1 MKRRKDGHNGKMWY
15 FLFMQILIFSLILS
29 LPLCAYAAETIPKFA
44 SQTIDDKIS
53 IGYGL
58 AIGDMDG
65 DGKQDILLADAKE
78 FVWYKNPTWEKRTF
92 AKLPGPRDNVC
103 LAAQDIDGDGK
114 VEIAVGGNW
123 NPGETTDEAQSGSV
137 HYLIRPKEAGA
148 MWEAVELPHEPT
160 VHRMRWVQD
169 NQKAWTL
176 VVLPLH
182 GRGNKDGAG
191 DHGVKI
197 QAYYPPSNPSG
208 ATEWK
213 IETVDQSMHV
223 THQLDVDAVFGG
235 IVVGG
240 KEGLIQS
247 GIKAPTQV
255 LSLQDAKESPLP
267 PRPFAGIGEI
277 RCFEYGKFAAIEPFH
292 GNLLTVY
299 DVTNDGQKRDRIV
312 LDDQLAQGHALGCA
326 TFFGEKP
333 TQQIVAGWREPN
345 AAGKF
350 GIKIYWKTAEG
361 PWTNAWVDENKMACE
376 DLKIADLNGDGK
388 PDIIASGRST
398 KNVVIYWNRAGDP

>member
-1 MKRRKDGHNGKMWY
+1 MGRRKDGHNAKLWY
-15 FLFMQILIFSLILS
+15 SLFMHLLRFSAILS
-29 LPLCAYAAETIPKFA
+29 LPLCALAAEVTPKFEA
-44 SQTIDDKIS
+44 QTIDDKIS

-123 NPGETTDEAQSGSV
+123 NPGETTDEALSGSV
-137 HYLIRPKEAGA
+137 HYLIRPKEANA
-148 MWEAVELPHEPT
+148 LWTPVELPHEPT

-169 NQKAWTL
+169 AKKAWSL

-191 DHGVKI
+191 EHGVKI
-197 QAYYPPSNPSG
+197 QAYYPPSNPMDAKG
-208 ATEWK
+208 WN
-213 IETVDQSMHV
+213 IEIVDQSMHV
-223 THQLDVDAVFGG
+223 THQLDVDTVFGG

-240 KEGLIQS
+240 KEGLIHS
-247 GIKAPTQV
+247 DIKSPVQTF
-255 LSLQDAKESPLP
+255 SLQDAKESPLP
-267 PRPFAGIGEI
+267 ARPFAGIGEI

-299 DVTNDGQKRDRIV
+299 ELTDKALRRDRLI
-312 LDDQLAQGHALGCA
+312 LDDQLSQGHALGCA
-326 TFFGEKP
+326 TFFGTKP

-350 GIKIYWKTAEG
+350 GIKIYWKSAEG
-361 PWTNAWVDENKMACE
+361 PWINTWVDENKMACE

-398 KNVVIYWNRAGDP
+398 KNVIIYWNRAAAP